1 MASNRAASRA
11 KLAASID
18 LICLI
23 QSICVAISSWFTYC
37 RNSWTD
43 TIIIRAILE
52 AMKLSNWIGIN
63 IWLLFLMETRLLHI
77 CLIHRLI
84 ELIYLTN
91 TGLVLIFAA
100 NRVTDTPVSS
110 LFTEFCLCYCLLSI
124 SIINSRDTY
133 WGVLED
139 ASDSLLIYW
148 RVEKVGA
155 SHHHLVLVLT
165 LSNKCHYVWSLSLIY
180 KIK

>member
-1 MASNRAASRA
+1 M
-11 KLAASID
+11 
-18 LICLI
+18 
-23 QSICVAISSWFTYC
+23 AISSWFSYC

-43 TIIIRAILE
+43 TVIIRTILE
-52 AMKLSNWIGIN
+52 AMKLSNWIWIN
-63 IWLLFLMETRLLHI
+63 IRLLFLMETRLFHV
-77 CLIHRLI
+77 CLIHRMI

-91 TGLVLIFAA
+91 TSLVLIFAA
-100 NRVTDTPVSS
+100 NRVTCTPVSA
-110 LFTEFCLCYCLLSI
+110 LFTEFCLCYCLLGI
-124 SIINSRDTY
+124 PIINSWYTY

-148 RVEKVGA
+148 RVEKVCT
-155 SHHHLVLVLT
+155 SHHHLVLMLT